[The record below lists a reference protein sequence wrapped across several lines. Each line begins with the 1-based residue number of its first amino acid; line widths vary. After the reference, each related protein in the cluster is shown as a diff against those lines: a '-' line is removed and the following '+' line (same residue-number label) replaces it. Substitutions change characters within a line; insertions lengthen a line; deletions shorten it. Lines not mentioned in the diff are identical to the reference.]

1 MVHPNT
7 YSAVQK
13 VTTAIRFDDFAGLP
27 AECGFDYESATF
39 WSLGHEWYLDVYP
52 GGLNE
57 ESSERGMIS
66 VFLNPESNEGIE
78 IKYALQVDG
87 FAEMELKSVIQP
99 GCVAGRNFERSE
111 IMKNLVNGALLIN
124 VHIAPVDP
132 STTKSIQVLPEN
144 PSRNILQEK
153 MFMDEEFADVV
164 FEVGV
169 QQFKNDDATKKAKIS
184 PVRFPAHRLVLC
196 KSSSSTLAELCRSV
210 GDKTTSPIHIP
221 DVSPDVFRH
230 LLFHLYGGKVAD
242 DDMKSHAKEI
252 LDVADRFGV
261 VDLKLVAEA
270 SVVETTVFTMDNL
283 MDLLLYADSK
293 NCALLKEA
301 AIDFI
306 LENMGEVGKK
316 ISFNNAPGAMMND
329 VLTAFDRKEKMG
341 GGPGGAM
348 HIDDLR
354 WNAGAMR
361 VNDLRYHTL
370 NDGLDVD
377 GSRETLI
384 AALERSMDWM
394 LLARGGKP

>member
-1 MVHPNT
+1 MKGSKLNMLYRLMVLPKWNWNQSFFNLGVSRKNIL
-7 YSAVQK
+7 SAQK
-13 VTTAIRFDDFAGLP
+13 HNDSCQRRPT
-27 AECGFDYESATF
+27 
-39 WSLGHEWYLDVYP
+39 H
-52 GGLNE
+52 
-57 ESSERGMIS
+57 
-66 VFLNPESNEGIE
+66 
-78 IKYALQVDG
+78 
-87 FAEMELKSVIQP
+87 
-99 GCVAGRNFERSE
+99 
-111 IMKNLVNGALLIN
+111 N

-144 PSRNILQEK
+144 PSRNIVQEK

-164 FEVGV
+164 FEVGG

-242 DDMKSHAKEI
+242 DDMKSHANEI

-270 SVVETTVFTMDNL
+270 CVVETTVFTIDNL

-306 LENMGEVGKK
+306 LQNMGEVGKK
-316 ISFNNAPGAMMND
+316 ISFNNTPGAMMND
-329 VLTAFDRKEKMG
+329 VLKAFDRKEKMG
-341 GGPGGAM
+341 GGPGAM
-348 HIDDLR
+348 RIDDLR

-361 VNDLRYHTL
+361 VNDLRWHTHD
-370 NDGLDVD
+370 NRLDVD

-384 AALERSMDWM
+384 AALEGYYEQEDSVEE
-394 LLARGGKP
+394 